1 MARVVTKDFD
11 RQGSS
16 KILDSVDTKF
26 DTVVRRTCAQPQ
38 LSVRTQLQRAFIS
51 LTVIPLSLVFIA
63 AAISADAAGKTA
75 YSTSSKKM
83 EEMTLNSLRQ
93 TARMNADVL
102 EKRLENIK
110 NVGYLIEEAL
120 LDRVHGYEP
129 GNPTSAYINDTGIP
143 FAYRNVETGASAPAD
158 GRGLYPFE
166 MPESYLDWVC
176 TDYTSCAAE
185 NIPGLQ
191 NGPPRGRELVSVHSL
206 ERSVFHWPGTCNPA
220 AGPDAASLGY
230 TYYLAGC
237 TDANNVIDFETK
249 LLRDKTSHLDYFL
262 KPLKEAVPELLGL
275 GLYFYNDGKGA
286 LRYYPG
292 LFPIP
297 FSEGYYPCTYN
308 LETDQCEQGTVQTL
322 GRNYNPLERPFFQ
335 KAMAYP
341 GRMLPSSPY
350 VSTWAGA
357 DSTVYLVSYAK
368 AIYDRQTGELIGC
381 VSVDIETSTMS
392 EVTDNIELGKSGLA
406 HLLEWSASGTVVAS
420 PEWTDKTSKIS
431 AIDLQGINA
440 DMWEKMR
447 ATDSDGY
454 IDLDKHFEITRN
466 GKPFYMTRA
475 PIPVDAEVP
484 EFMLVLIISEGEI
497 QDPLADMEAKI
508 ATTVGSTIG
517 VTAIITAVVGL
528 VSVVSTLL
536 IAQHITAPLQY
547 LTTTANKIIDNA
559 AGDLAEGVD
568 ADQGGK
574 FGRDD
579 EIGELVHEFGKMIS
593 GLGHK
598 GGASAVIDTEVV
610 MVDNKPF
617 SGPKPYSQLMTRCG
631 LQAPNDVTLASN
643 VRVVAAPNMVVN
655 ALPAQIVQATV
666 TGGNAATGAAPVVV
680 TGHFMK

>member
-1 MARVVTKDFD
+1 MAAVYPRNAPA

-16 KILDSVDTKF
+16 SIFESVDNKF
-26 DTVVRRTCAQPQ
+26 DTAVRRTCAQPQ

-63 AAISADAAGKTA
+63 AAISADAAGNTA

-110 NVGYLIEEAL
+110 NVGYLIEQAL
-120 LDRVHGYEP
+120 IDRVHGYVP
-129 GNPTSAYINDTGIP
+129 GNPSAAYINDTGIP

-166 MPESYLDWVC
+166 MPETYLDYVC
-176 TDYTSCAAE
+176 TDYASCAAL

-206 ERSVFHWPGTCNPA
+206 ERSVFHWPGTCDPA
-220 AGPDAASLGY
+220 AGADPATLGY
-230 TYYLAGC
+230 TYYLDGC
-237 TDANNVIDFETK
+237 TNANNVIDFETE

-275 GLYFYNDGKGA
+275 GVYLNNNGKGA

-308 LETDQCEQGTVQTL
+308 LETDQCEPGTVQTL

-350 VSTWAGA
+350 ISTWAGA

-368 AIYDRQTGELIGC
+368 SIYDRQTGELIGC

-420 PEWTDKTSKIS
+420 PEWTDKTSKLS
-431 AIDLQGINA
+431 ATDLQGINA
-440 DMWEKMR
+440 ATWEKML
-447 ATDSDGY
+447 ASDSNG
-454 IDLDKHFEITRN
+454 IDLDKQFEITRS
-466 GKPFYMTRA
+466 GKPFYATRA
-475 PIPVDAEVP
+475 PIPLDAEVP

-497 QDPLADMEAKI
+497 QDPLADMKDKI
-508 ATTVGSTIG
+508 DTTVGETIG
-517 VTAIITAVVGL
+517 VTAIITAVVM
-528 VSVVSTLL
+528 VISVLSTLL
-536 IAQHITAPLQY
+536 IAQRITAPLQY

-568 ADQGGK
+568 ADQGAQ
-574 FGRDD
+574 FGNDD
-579 EIGELVHEFGKMIS
+579 EIGELVVEFNKMIS
-593 GLGHK
+593 GLGSK
-598 GGASAVIDTEVV
+598 GGASAVINTEVV

-617 SGPKPYSQLMTRCG
+617 SGPKPYSQLMRQCG
-631 LQAPNDVTLASN
+631 LQAPNDVMLANN
-643 VRVVAAPNMVVN
+643 VRVVASANMQVT
-655 ALPAQIVQATV
+655 ALPAQIVTATV
-666 TGGNAATGAAPVVV
+666 MGVSNPPGTTS
-680 TGHFMK
+680 